1 MTLELSESPVLGAAE
16 EKTEAFTALVR
27 GHQSMVF
34 SIAYHFLRD
43 RAHAEDIAQEVF
55 LRLSGR
61 FASLES
67 PEHLRFW
74 LRKVTSRLCI
84 DEIRRR
90 PPRMLARLEEV
101 PEPASEPHQADVLV
115 SEHLRR
121 LVAGLP
127 EAARMT
133 IILRYQEEME
143 PAEIAEVL
151 NESVHT
157 VKSRLQRALATLREG
172 FEPLGEGVRP

>member
-1 MTLELSESPVLGAAE
+1 MPLTFEIEGCPHRGE
-16 EKTEAFTALVR
+16 GDTFTPLV
-27 GHQSMVF
+27 HAHKAMVF

-43 RAHAEDIAQEVF
+43 PAYAEDIAQEVF
-55 LRLSGR
+55 FRLSER
-61 FASLES
+61 LSILET
-67 PEHLRFW
+67 PEHLKFW

-84 DEIRRR
+84 DELRRR
-90 PPRMLARLEEV
+90 PSRPMASLEEV
-101 PEPASEPHQADVLV
+101 EEPASDTAQTDILV
-115 SEHLRR
+115 SDHLRR

-133 IILRYQEEME
+133 VILRYQEEME

-151 NESVHT
+151 NESVNT

>member
-1 MTLELSESPVLGAAE
+1 MGEAEDFAAI
-16 EKTEAFTALVR
+16 VR

-55 LRLSGR
+55 LRLSR
-61 FASLES
+61 RLSTVET

-74 LRKVTSRLCI
+74 LRKVTARLCI
-84 DEIRRR
+84 DELRRR
-90 PPRMLARLEEV
+90 PFRAVASLEEV
-101 PEPASEPHQADVLV
+101 SEPAVEPSQADFLV

-127 EAARMT
+127 EHARMAV
-133 IILRYQEEME
+133 ILRYQEEME

-151 NESVHT
+151 KESVNT
-157 VKSRLQRALATLREG
+157 VKSRLQRALASLREG
-172 FEPLGEGVRP
+172 FESLGEGVRP